1 MRVSSE
7 EEENGVLFFFFFFKD
22 QSVRKHRFKNHY
34 HLLDVYY
41 GQEVFHLH
49 GCMVTAV
56 KVGREGP
63 DAPALQRKKLKFSCS
78 FLGRQELYH

>member
-1 MRVSSE
+1 MVAIDCSAGFGFPESQENCSS
-7 EEENGVLFFFFFFKD
+7 LFLIYFYSIACVFWQF
-22 QSVRKHRFKNHY
+22 SA
-34 HLLDVYY
+34 L
-41 GQEVFHLH
+41 VFHLH